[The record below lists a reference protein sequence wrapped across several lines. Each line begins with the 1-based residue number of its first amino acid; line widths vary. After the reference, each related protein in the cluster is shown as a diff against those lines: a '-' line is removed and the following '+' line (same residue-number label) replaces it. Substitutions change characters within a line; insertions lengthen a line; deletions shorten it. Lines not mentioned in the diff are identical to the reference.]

1 MELTNYWWLLSWLA
15 VAAFIVKN
23 FCREQTVRILGKT
36 ESRCGILPAL
46 IVACPY
52 AIWAGFRADGF
63 GDTYAYR
70 FMFLHAPKS
79 LSELAI
85 YLSGTGKD
93 KGFTVLMTLF
103 KMIFGN
109 SDIMFFL
116 LIAIFQIVCI
126 ALIYRKYSTDF
137 ILSFFLFIASTD
149 YMSWMF
155 NGIRQFIA
163 AAGFLACF
171 GLLVRKKYVPLVC
184 IILLLSTIHASVLIT
199 IPIIFVIQGRAWN
212 KKTILF
218 IIMIG
223 VVIVFVD
230 KFTPFLDNV
239 LSETQ
244 YSDLV
249 TNELWTNDDGTNIL
263 RILVYSMPALFSIIG
278 KKYIDSVDNRII
290 NISVNASACTMILY
304 AFAGVSSGVYIGRL
318 PIYTTLIG
326 YIGFPEIIDTMFTK
340 ESARLIKLLMIVGY
354 LMFFYYQMHITW
366 NLF

>member
-1 MELTNYWWLLSWLA
+1 MELTNYWWLLIWLA
-15 VAAFIVKN
+15 IVAFVVKI
-23 FCREQTVRILGKT
+23 FCQEQTISVLGKA
-36 ESRCGILPAL
+36 ESRCRVLTAL
-46 IVACPY
+46 ILACPY

-70 FMFLHAPKS
+70 FMFSHAPNS
-79 LSELAI
+79 FSELST
-85 YLSGTGKD
+85 YLSGSGKD

-103 KMIFGN
+103 KMVFGN
-109 SDIMFFL
+109 SDVLFFL

-126 ALIYRKYSTDF
+126 ALVYRKYSTDF
-137 ILSFFLFIASTD
+137 FLSFFLFVASTD
-149 YMSWMF
+149 YISWMF

-163 AAGFLACF
+163 ATGFLACF
-171 GLLVRKKYVPLVC
+171 GLLVKKKYVTLICV
-184 IILLLSTIHASVLIT
+184 ILLLSTIHASVLIT
-199 IPIIFVIQGRAWN
+199 IPIIFVIQGQAWN

-218 IIMIG
+218 IMLIG
-223 VVIVFVD
+223 LAIVFID
-230 KFTPFLDNV
+230 KFTPFLDSV

-263 RILVYSMPALFSIIG
+263 RILVYSMPAIFSIIG
-278 KKYIDSVDNRII
+278 KKYVDSADNRII

-326 YIGFPEIIDTMFTK
+326 YVGFPEIIDNMFTK
-340 ESARLIKLLMIVGY
+340 ESARLIKLLMIAGY

-366 NLF
+366 NLL